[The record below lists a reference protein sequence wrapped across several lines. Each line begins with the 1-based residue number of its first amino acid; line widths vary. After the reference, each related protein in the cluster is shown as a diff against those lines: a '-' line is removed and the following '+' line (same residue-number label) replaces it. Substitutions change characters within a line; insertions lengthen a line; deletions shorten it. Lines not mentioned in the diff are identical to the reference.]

1 MAFGTRGRGIARK
14 KLFKNPKIGDE
25 REQNKTL
32 KVMKGERLV
41 SLSYFNRVR
50 LKVEQQDIRLQG
62 KVMFR

>member
-1 MAFGTRGRGIARK
+1 MAFGKSGRGIATNKNLK
-14 KLFKNPKIGDE
+14 KNLKIGDE

-50 LKVEQQDIRLQG
+50 KS
-62 KVMFR
+62 